1 MIFNGKLSEEADRFL
16 TESNTEFN
24 EKQNQLREKY
34 LSDQVRYDIDFEKGT
49 LVIVR
54 PESRVTFGMKLLG
67 SCRNRDNSWEW
78 AWNNP
83 NIDRKIAF
91 PRSELA
97 PLASKHQLHHLDAGA
112 VVLPDEK
119 FPWYLGGIALKV
131 SPSASGI
138 YSASSAGHALL
149 PCAVPP
155 HRAATPIKHS
165 TQDMKQQ
172 AGHLTAGMALPKA
185 HAGNTDSRTA

>member
-1 MIFNGKLSEEADRFL
+1 MGTGIFTSLLAGLFPARRSSTRKTTFSVADPDLIFNGKLSEEADRFL

-24 EKQNQLREKY
+24 EKQNQLREQY

-54 PESRVTFGMKLLG
+54 PQSRVTFEMKLLG

-97 PLASKHQLHHLDAGA
+97 PLASKHQLHYLDAGA

-119 FPWYLGGIALKV
+119 FPWHLGGIALKV

-138 YSASSAGHALL
+138 YSASSAGMRYFLVLYH
-149 PCAVPP
+149 
-155 HRAATPIKHS
+155 PIE
-165 TQDMKQQ
+165 QPLQ
-172 AGHLTAGMALPKA
+172 
-185 HAGNTDSRTA
+185 